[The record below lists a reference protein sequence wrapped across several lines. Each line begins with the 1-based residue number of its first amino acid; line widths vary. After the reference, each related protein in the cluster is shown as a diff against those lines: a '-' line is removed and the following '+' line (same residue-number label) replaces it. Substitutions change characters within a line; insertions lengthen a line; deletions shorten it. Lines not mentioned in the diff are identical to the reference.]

1 MKERI
6 DQKIARVKEYL
17 ANIEKLAPDCADKF
31 QTDFIYRGAL
41 LHYLYL
47 MADTCISLAEMAI
60 KYKGLRAPQS
70 YYEAF
75 DILGEAGMLPIDFSQ
90 SFSQIAGFRNF
101 LAHDYEM
108 VKAET
113 ICGEILVNISEVND
127 FLMHV
132 ERISRS

>member
-6 DQKIARVKEYL
+6 DQKISRVNEYL
-17 ANIEKLAPDCADKF
+17 VNIEKLSPDCAEKF
-31 QTDFIYRGAL
+31 PIDFIYRGAL

-47 MADTCISLAEMAI
+47 MADTCISLAEMLI

-75 DILGEAGMLPIDFSQ
+75 DILGEAGVLPVEFTR

-101 LAHDYEM
+101 LAHDYE
-108 VKAET
+108 VVRAEEV
-113 ICGEILVNISEVND
+113 CGEILGNIEEVKT
-127 FLMHV
+127 FLLHLQ
-132 ERISRS
+132 RIS